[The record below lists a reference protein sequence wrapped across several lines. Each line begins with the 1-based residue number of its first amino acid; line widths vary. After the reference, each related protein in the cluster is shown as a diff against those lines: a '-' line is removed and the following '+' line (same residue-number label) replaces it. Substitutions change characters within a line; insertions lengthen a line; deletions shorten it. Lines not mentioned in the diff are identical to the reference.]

1 MTLGARLGRIF
12 FAVVATLVI
21 VALIF
26 TLAQP

>member
-1 MTLGARLGRIF
+1 MTLGARLGRILS
-12 FAVVATLVI
+12 AVVATLVI

>member
-1 MTLGARLGRIF
+1 MTLGARLGRIL

>member
-1 MTLGARLGRIF
+1 MTLRARLGRIL

>member
-1 MTLGARLGRIF
+1 MTLGAQLGRIL